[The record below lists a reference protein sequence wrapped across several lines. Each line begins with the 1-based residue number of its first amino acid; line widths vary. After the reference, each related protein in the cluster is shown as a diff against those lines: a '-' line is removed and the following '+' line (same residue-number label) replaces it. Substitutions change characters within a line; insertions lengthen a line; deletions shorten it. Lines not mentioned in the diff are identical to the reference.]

1 MFKVKLPAM
10 QQLASV
16 SNVVLALKAATV
28 IVAVFALFHQDL
40 SMIFNDALQNEATSH
55 ILVIPILFAYLVYR
69 KRRMLRAS
77 IPFELGGQPSQ
88 TKHVATTCGLAVA
101 AVAVVL
107 YWWGSYTFTPLEYHL
122 LTLPIFTAGLVLTV
136 FNPQTLRQLAF
147 PIFFLIF
154 LTPPP
159 NEVFYGWGSTL
170 SVIGSEVSS
179 AIVNALGVP
188 SVISSE
194 YGNPTIIITRPDQ
207 TIVGFTVDIACSGI
221 YSLIGFLVFAA
232 FIAYIIRDKLWKK
245 ATIFLLGL
253 PLIYLFNI
261 ARITIILLLGYQY
274 GEELAL
280 QIFHL
285 LGGWALI
292 FLGTLLL
299 LAVSEKVFKT
309 QIFSKPPARNSCARC
324 SSNQLPL
331 KESYCPNCGRMLRT
345 PDIKLRKTD
354 FAKIATIACIIIIL
368 LSIQT
373 PVFALTKGPA
383 QVIVQTPNG
392 EEGNTQILPQIPSYT
407 LQFDFRDRDFE
418 QQEGP
423 DAALIYEYS
432 RPDKPMVWASIEIAS
447 TRSPLHNW
455 ETCLVTWP
463 ATHGYQPEV
472 TQLDLRDVQILQN
485 PPIIARYFA
494 FKYLAFNQT
503 QLVLYWYETSIFTIN
518 NVSETKQVKISLITY
533 PISPDDVAASE
544 EYLLPFATAIANYW
558 QPMKTWSQIALLLS
572 KNGFALAGAT
582 TTLLAAIVVFEISKR
597 IRGRRTNE
605 STYVKL
611 STADQRL
618 IRAVRETPGTP
629 TPDNIVIAYQ
639 NMSGEKITTSDL
651 VQKLN
656 EAEKTGL
663 VERSIINDQ
672 DQPILGYRSNVPH
685 PATKFMNN
693 RPKTSIKTQTSQ
705 PQTPVTSKEKKTS
718 YQTLN
723 DMKTPDK
730 CLTCPEL
737 LQCTKRK
744 APRNE
749 SLIRNCNRNED

>member
-1 MFKVKLPAM
+1 MFKVKLPTI
-10 QQLASV
+10 QQLASA
-16 SNVVLALKAATV
+16 SNVALALKAATV
-28 IVAVFALFHQDL
+28 VVAVIALFYQDL
-40 SMIFNDALQNEATSH
+40 NMIFNDALRNEATSY

-77 IPFELGGQPSQ
+77 TSFELGDQPSQ

-122 LTLPIFTAGLVLTV
+122 LTLPLFTAGLVLVV

-159 NEVFYGWGSTL
+159 NQVLYGLGSTL
-170 SVIGSEVSS
+170 SVIGSEAAN
-179 AIVNALGVP
+179 AIVNVLGIP
-188 SVISSE
+188 STISSE

-207 TIVGFTVDIACSGI
+207 TMVGFTLDIACSGI

-245 ATIFLLGL
+245 AAIFLLGL

-285 LGGWALI
+285 VGGWALI

-299 LAVSEKVFKT
+299 LTIAEKVFKT
-309 QIFSKPPARNSCARC
+309 QIFSKPPPPHSCARC
-324 SSNQLPL
+324 NSNPQAPT
-331 KESYCPNCGRMLRT
+331 EDYCSDCGRRVRT
-345 PDIKLRKTD
+345 PSMKLRKID

-368 LSIQT
+368 LSIQA
-373 PVFALTKGPA
+373 PVLALTKGPA

-392 EEGNTQILPQIPSYT
+392 EEGNTQILPQIPGYT
-407 LQFDFRDRDFE
+407 RQFDFRDQEFE
-418 QQEGP
+418 QQTGE
-423 DAALIYEYS
+423 DAALVYEYNS
-432 RPDKPMVWASIEIAS
+432 ADKPTVYASIEVAS
-447 TRSPLHNW
+447 TQGALHRW
-455 ETCLVTWP
+455 EYCLVTGP
-463 ATHGYQPEV
+463 EINGYQPNV
-472 TQLDLRDVQILQN
+472 AQLDLRDVQILQN

-494 FKYLAFNQT
+494 FEYLAFNQT
-503 QLVLYWYETSIFTIN
+503 QVVLYWFETSIFTIN
-518 NVSETKQVKISLITY
+518 NVSETKQVKISLITI
-533 PISPDDVAASE
+533 PNTPDDVSASE
-544 EYLLPFATAIANYW
+544 EYLLPFATATANYW
-558 QPMKTWSQIALLLS
+558 QPMKTWSELALVIS
-572 KNGFALAGAT
+572 QNGPILAGAT
-582 TTLLAAIVVFEISKR
+582 TTLLAAIVVFEIFQR
-597 IRGRRTNE
+597 IRARRASE
-605 STYVKL
+605 DTYAKL

-618 IRAVRETPGTP
+618 IRAVKETPGTP

-639 NMSGEKITTSDL
+639 NMSGEKTATSDL
-651 VQKLN
+651 VQRLN

-685 PATKFMNN
+685 PTITSMNN
-693 RPKTSIKTQTSQ
+693 RPKTSIKKQTSQ
-705 PQTPVTSKEKKTS
+705 PQTPVASKGKTTSSQTS
-718 YQTLN
+718 NYMQI
-723 DMKTPDK
+723 PEK

-737 LQCTKRK
+737 IQCTKRR
-744 APRNE
+744 APGKE
-749 SLIRNCNRNED
+749 SLIRNCNRNKD

>member
-16 SNVVLALKAATV
+16 STVALALKATTV
-28 IVAVFALFHQDL
+28 TVAVFALFHQDL
-40 SMIFNDALQNEATSH
+40 SMIFNDALRNEATSH
-55 ILVIPILFAYLVYR
+55 ILIIPILFAYLVYR

-77 IPFELGGQPSQ
+77 IPFELGDRPSQ
-88 TKHVATTCGLAVA
+88 TKHVATTSGLAVA
-101 AVAVVL
+101 AVAVIL

-122 LTLPIFTAGLVLTV
+122 LTLPLFTAGLVLAV

-207 TIVGFTVDIACSGI
+207 TIVGFTVNIACSGI

-232 FIAYIIRDKLWKK
+232 FIAYIIRDRLWKK
-245 ATIFLLGL
+245 TTIFLLGL

-261 ARITIILLLGYQY
+261 TRITIILLLGYQY

-285 LGGWALI
+285 VGGWVLI

-299 LAVSEKVFKT
+299 LAISEKVFKT
-309 QIFSKPPARNSCARC
+309 QIFSKSPPPHSCARC
-324 SSNQLPL
+324 NSNQPAPT
-331 KESYCPNCGRMLRT
+331 EGYCSNCGRLLRT
-345 PDIKLRKTD
+345 PSMKLRKID
-354 FAKIATIACIIIIL
+354 LAKVAAIACIITIF
-368 LSIQT
+368 LSIQA
-373 PVFALTKGPA
+373 PVLALTKGPA

-392 EEGNTQILPQIPSYT
+392 EEGNTQILPQIPGYA
-407 LQFDFRDRDFE
+407 LQFDFRDREFE
-418 QQEGP
+418 QQAGQ
-423 DAALIYEYS
+423 DASLVYEYS
-432 RPDKPMVWASIEIAS
+432 RSDKPTVWASIEIAPTQGS
-447 TRSPLHNW
+447 LHRW
-455 ETCLVTWP
+455 EYCLVTWP
-463 ATHGYQPEV
+463 ETHGYQPNV
-472 TQLDLRDVQILQN
+472 AQLDLRDVQILQN

-494 FKYLAFNQT
+494 FEYLEFNQT
-503 QLVLYWYETSIFTIN
+503 QLVLYWFETSIFTTN

-533 PISPDDVAASE
+533 SDSPGDVSASE

-558 QPMKTWSQIALLLS
+558 QPMKTWSQIALLIS
-572 KNGFALAGAT
+572 RNGQVLAGAT
-582 TTLLAAIVVFEISKR
+582 TTLLATIIVFETLQKIRAKR
-597 IRGRRTNE
+597 SNKN
-605 STYVKL
+605 TYGKL
-611 STADQRL
+611 SIMDQQV
-618 IRAVRETPGTP
+618 ISAVGGTLGTP
-629 TPDNIVIAYQ
+629 TPDNIATTYQ
-639 NMSGEKITTSDL
+639 NLVHREITTNDL
-651 VQKLN
+651 IQRLN

-672 DQPILGYRSNVPH
+672 DQPTLGYKSNVPH
-685 PATKFMNN
+685 PATKSMNN
-693 RPKTSIKTQTSQ
+693 RPKTSIKKQTSQ

-737 LQCTKRK
+737 LQCTKRR

-749 SLIRNCNRNED
+749 SLIRNCNRQD

>member
-1 MFKVKLPAM
+1 MFKVKLPAI

-16 SNVVLALKAATV
+16 SNVALALKAATV

-40 SMIFNDALQNEATSH
+40 SMIFNDALRNEATSH
-55 ILVIPILFAYLVYR
+55 ILIIPILFAYLVYR

-122 LTLPIFTAGLVLTV
+122 LTLPLFTAGLVLTV

-207 TIVGFTVDIACSGI
+207 TTVGFTVDIACSGI

-232 FIAYIIRDKLWKK
+232 FIAYIIRDRLWKK
-245 ATIFLLGL
+245 TTIFLLGL

-285 LGGWALI
+285 VGGWVLI

-299 LAVSEKVFKT
+299 LTISEKVFKT
-309 QIFSKPPARNSCARC
+309 QIFSKSPPPHSCARC
-324 SSNQLPL
+324 NSNQPAPT
-331 KESYCPNCGRMLRT
+331 EDYCSNCGRLLRT
-345 PDIKLRKTD
+345 PSMKLRKID
-354 FAKIATIACIIIIL
+354 LAKVAAIACIITIF
-368 LSIQT
+368 LSIQA
-373 PVFALTKGPA
+373 PVLALTKGPA
-383 QVIVQTPNG
+383 QIIVQTPNG
-392 EEGNTQILPQIPSYT
+392 EEGNTQILPQIPGYT
-407 LQFDFRDRDFE
+407 LQFDFRDQEFE
-418 QQEGP
+418 QQAGQ
-423 DAALIYEYS
+423 DASLVYEYNI
-432 RPDKPMVWASIEIAS
+432 PGKPTVWASIEIAPTQGS
-447 TRSPLHNW
+447 LHRW
-455 ETCLVTWP
+455 EYCLVTWP
-463 ATHGYQPEV
+463 ETHGYQPNV
-472 TQLDLRDVQILQN
+472 AQLDLRDVQILQN

-494 FKYLAFNQT
+494 FKYLEFNQT
-503 QLVLYWYETSIFTIN
+503 QLVLYWFETSIFTTN

-533 PISPDDVAASE
+533 PTSPDDVSASE

-558 QPMKTWSQIALLLS
+558 QPMKTWSQIALLIS
-572 KNGFALAGAT
+572 RNGQVLAGAT
-582 TTLLAAIVVFEISKR
+582 TTMLAAIVVFEIFQR
-597 IRGRRTNE
+597 IRTRRTNE

-611 STADQRL
+611 STADQQL
-618 IRAVRETPGTP
+618 IRAVRETQGTP
-629 TPDNIVIAYQ
+629 TPDNIARAYQ
-639 NMSGEKITTSDL
+639 NMSGKKITTSDL
-651 VQKLN
+651 VQRLN

-685 PATKFMNN
+685 PATKSMNN

-705 PQTPVTSKEKKTS
+705 PQTSLKHQKKKPSPQTS
-718 YQTLN
+718 N
-723 DMKTPDK
+723 DMQTPDK

-737 LQCTKRK
+737 LQCTKRR

>member
-1 MFKVKLPAM
+1 MFKVKLPAI

-16 SNVVLALKAATV
+16 SNVALALKATTV
-28 IVAVFALFHQDL
+28 IVAVFALFHQDM
-40 SMIFNDALQNEATSH
+40 SMIINDALQNEATSH
-55 ILVIPILFAYLVYR
+55 ILIIPILFAYLVYR

-77 IPFELGGQPSQ
+77 IPFEGDRPSQ
-88 TKHVATTCGLAVA
+88 TKHVATTSGLAVA
-101 AVAVVL
+101 AVAVIL

-122 LTLPIFTAGLVLTV
+122 LTLPIFTAGLVLVV

-159 NEVFYGWGSTL
+159 NEVFYGLGSTL

-207 TIVGFTVDIACSGI
+207 TTLGFTVDIACSGI

-232 FIAYIIRDKLWKK
+232 FIAYIIRDRWWKK
-245 ATIFLLGL
+245 TTIFFLGL

-280 QIFHL
+280 QVFHL
-285 LGGWALI
+285 VGGWVLI

-299 LAVSEKVFKT
+299 LTISEKVFKT
-309 QIFSKPPARNSCARC
+309 QIFSKSPPPHSCARC
-324 SSNQLPL
+324 NSNQPAPT
-331 KESYCPNCGRMLRT
+331 EDYCSNCGRLLRT
-345 PDIKLRKTD
+345 PSMKLRKID
-354 FAKIATIACIIIIL
+354 FAEIAAIACVIIIL
-368 LSIQT
+368 LSIQA

-383 QVIVQTPNG
+383 QIIVQTPNG
-392 EEGNTQILPQIPSYT
+392 EEGNTQILPQIPDYT
-407 LQFDFRDRDFE
+407 LQFDFRDLDFE
-418 QQEGP
+418 QQAGQ
-423 DAALIYEYS
+423 DASLVYEYS
-432 RPDKPMVWASIEIAS
+432 RSDKPTVWASIEISS
-447 TRSPLHNW
+447 TKSSLHNW
-455 ETCLVTWP
+455 EGCLMTWP
-463 ATHGYQPEV
+463 QTHAYQPSV
-472 TQLDLRDVQILQN
+472 AQLDLRDVQILQN

-494 FKYLAFNQT
+494 FKYKEFNQT
-503 QLVLYWYETSIFTIN
+503 QLVLYWFETSIFTIN
-518 NVSETKQVKISLITY
+518 DVSETKQVKISLITY
-533 PISPDDVAASE
+533 PNSPDDVSASE

-558 QPMKTWSQIALLLS
+558 QPMKTWSQIALLIS
-572 KNGFALAGAT
+572 KNGPVLAGAT
-582 TTLLAAIVVFEISKR
+582 TTLLATIIVFETLQKIRAKR
-597 IRGRRTNE
+597 SNKN
-605 STYVKL
+605 TYGKL
-611 STADQRL
+611 SIMDQQ
-618 IRAVRETPGTP
+618 IVSAVGGTPGTP
-629 TPDNIVIAYQ
+629 TPDNIATTYQ
-639 NMSGEKITTSDL
+639 NLVHREITTNDL
-651 VQKLN
+651 IQKLN
-656 EAEKTGL
+656 EVEKTGL

-737 LQCTKRK
+737 LQCTKRR

-749 SLIRNCNRNED
+749 SLIRNCNRQD